1 VVPITATLFL
11 FDDDDDDE
19 GTDDIA
25 KGGAREGRSFLVLAV
40 LRLWMGV
47 LAKASTTALELPVL
61 DTSE

>member
-1 VVPITATLFL
+1 VPITATLFL
-11 FDDDDDDE
+11 FDEDDDE

-25 KGGAREGRSFLVLAV
+25 KGGTREGRSFLV